1 MAGQKM
7 TREQR
12 NAQTKARNAARK
24 NLRKSNPKYRGS
36 KLRCWPL
43 PT

>member
-1 MAGQKM
+1 MAAQKL

-24 NLRKSNPKYRGS
+24 IALANGVKRRDVVRLRFDN
-36 KLRCWPL
+36 
-43 PT
+43 